1 MKRQLCYA
9 SYCRSRGSN
18 VKIMEMDI
26 DAAPRKDDIVTDI
39 PDIKD
44 GYIYIPRKP
53 GPGGEL
59 NEKEIVKHPWHGHR
73 G

>member
-1 MKRQLCYA
+1 
-9 SYCRSRGSN
+9 
-18 VKIMEMDI
+18 MEMDI

-53 GPGGEL
+53 GPGVEL